1 MKVKLEENMV
11 GYITLL
17 AEVLSPQN
25 YATVAVLTVY
35 PLALIGH
42 VQIGYNA
49 KLLLTLIYENLHP
62 DYQ

>member
-1 MKVKLEENMV
+1 MKVRLEENMV

-35 PLALIGH
+35 PLTLFWV
-42 VQIGYNA
+42 VQI
-49 KLLLTLIYENLHP
+49 
-62 DYQ
+62 D